1 MSHDLKIETGRRN
14 GTPVQ
19 LWLCSCNDNVI
30 KDESHVLLDCS
41 LYRECRWRYNT
52 LDFSILCTSMERSEV
67 KNLSGYIHDGLKV
80 YLLILEGKWC
90 LIFFF
95 FFFFLF

>member
-30 KDESHVLLDCS
+30 QDESHVHLDSS
-41 LYRECRWRYNT
+41 LYRDCRGSYNT
-52 LDFSILCTSMERSEV
+52 LDFSILCTSMERGEV
-67 KNLSGYIHDGLKV
+67 IDLCGYIHDGLKV
-80 YLLILEGKWC
+80 YYLLILEGKWC
-90 LIFFF
+90 LIFCVVCFE
-95 FFFFLF
+95 